1 MSLKEL
7 SSGKHSPEG
16 RKPRRLPRLQ
26 TPVGLES
33 PGKTTCFYTPKDGV
47 GAARAGPGSSQGRF
61 PGGEGKRGYVM
72 LFSLSCGASD

>member
-26 TPVGLES
+26 TPVGLERR
-33 PGKTTCFYTPKDGV
+33 GKTTRFHTPKEGV
-47 GAARAGPGSSQGRF
+47 GAPGAARAARREGSRGEQGRDTVSF
-61 PGGEGKRGYVM
+61 FTELRGK
-72 LFSLSCGASD
+72 

>member
-26 TPVGLES
+26 TPVGLAS
-33 PGKTTCFYTPKDGV
+33 PGKATCFYTPKEGA
-47 GAARAGPGSSQGRF
+47 GAAGAEPAARREGSRGEKGRDT
-61 PGGEGKRGYVM
+61 M
-72 LFSLSCGASD
+72 SFSLGCGASD

>member
-26 TPVGLES
+26 MRVGLES
-33 PGKTTCFYTPKDGV
+33 RGKTTRFYTPKDGV
-47 GAARAGPGSSQGRF
+47 GVAGAERQLWQLAGKVPAGRREE
-61 PGGEGKRGYVM
+61 PRG
-72 LFSLSCGASD
+72 LFH